1 MEKSIKTTFNFGT
14 HRTTMNLTE
23 ETVDYLCSELM
34 KRRKDGFV
42 VMQNLITGIDYL
54 INIAQIKFVSFE
66 DDEDDDVDLKYSQYI
81 NEGD

>member
-1 MEKSIKTTFNFGT
+1 MEKSIKTTFDFGVKQ
-14 HRTTMNLTE
+14 TTMYLSTEDVDSLCVQLTRG
-23 ETVDYLCSELM
+23 
-34 KRRKDGFV
+34 KQGFV

>member
-1 MEKSIKTTFNFGT
+1 MEKFIKTTFNFGT
-14 HRTTMNLTE
+14 CSTTMNLTE
-23 ETVDYLCSELM
+23 ETVDYLCVQLT
-34 KRRKDGFV
+34 KGKQGFV

-66 DDEDDDVDLKYSQYI
+66 DDDDEDVDLKYSQYI

>member
-14 HRTTMNLTE
+14 HCTPMDLTE

-34 KRRKDGFV
+34 KRKKDGFV
-42 VMQNLITGIDYL
+42 VMQNLTTGVDYL

-66 DDEDDDVDLKYSQYI
+66 DDEDEDVDLKYSQYI

>member
-1 MEKSIKTTFNFGT
+1 MEKSIKTTFHFGV
-14 HRTTMNLTE
+14 RSTTMYLTE

-42 VMQNLITGIDYL
+42 VMQNLMTGIDYL

-66 DDEDDDVDLKYSQYI
+66 DEDSEDVDLKYSQYI